1 MQYKTAKTTR
11 CVMEILSKIIC
22 ENCRKEIK
30 SGDDI
35 GFSLI
40 DKFNIGKF
48 GVVYCQSCA
57 DRTNKALEN
66 ALCSM
71 FNRK

>member
-1 MQYKTAKTTR
+1 
-11 CVMEILSKIIC
+11 MEILSKLIC

-30 SGDDI
+30 NSDDI
-35 GFSLI
+35 GFSPT

-48 GVVYCQSCA
+48 EVVYCQNCA